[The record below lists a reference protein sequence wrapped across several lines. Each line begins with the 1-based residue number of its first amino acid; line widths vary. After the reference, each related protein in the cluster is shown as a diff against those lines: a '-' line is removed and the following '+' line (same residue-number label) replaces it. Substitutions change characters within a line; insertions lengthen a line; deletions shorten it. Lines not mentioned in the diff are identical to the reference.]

1 MVVKKGTLSVSLY
14 EGAPSTIYTVWE
26 FIEDVENLIVMR
38 NEAFP
43 SEQAKAYA
51 GIDVSEI
58 ASIFD
63 SAQYPDPI
71 CTWDVE
77 LTPVSEESES
87 VDVNLIPNASVD
99 CNLVDTS
106 GKLYNMFFR
115 DSDETR
121 NFPIRINGW
130 LETMVYSSDTN
141 YRTQRYT
148 TYKGVVYER
157 NMIDGVWTAWARQMR
172 QYVLFNNDSA
182 SLSGSVTLSESAA
195 NFDKLTIMYRSNDNY
210 FASIDVWNP
219 NGKYVVLTSSSYT
232 SVSNVILK
240 SKTIYISGT
249 SITTHHNS
257 SNFYYTGEA
266 AVNGNQPTT
275 HKDSV
280 CVTQVIG
287 WK

>member
-106 GKLYNMFFR
+106 
-115 DSDETR
+115 
-121 NFPIRINGW
+121 
-130 LETMVYSSDTN
+130 
-141 YRTQRYT
+141 
-148 TYKGVVYER
+148 
-157 NMIDGVWTAWARQMR
+157 
-172 QYVLFNNDSA
+172 
-182 SLSGSVTLSESAA
+182 
-195 NFDKLTIMYRSNDNY
+195 
-210 FASIDVWNP
+210 
-219 NGKYVVLTSSSYT
+219 
-232 SVSNVILK
+232 VSNVILK
-240 SKTIYISGT
+240 SKTIYIPGT

>member
-14 EGAPSTIYTVWE
+14 EGAPSTTYTVWE

-71 CTWDVE
+71 CTWGVE

-106 GKLYNMFFR
+106 GKLYNMFSR

-157 NMIDGVWTAWARQMR
+157 NMIDGVWTAWARQMPM
-172 QYVLFNNDSA
+172 L
-182 SLSGSVTLSESAA
+182 
-195 NFDKLTIMYRSNDNY
+195 
-210 FASIDVWNP
+210 
-219 NGKYVVLTSSSYT
+219 
-232 SVSNVILK
+232 
-240 SKTIYISGT
+240 IS
-249 SITTHHNS
+249 
-257 SNFYYTGEA
+257 
-266 AVNGNQPTT
+266 
-275 HKDSV
+275 
-280 CVTQVIG
+280 
-287 WK
+287 